1 MSPESVGQLRT
12 KELALKEMS
21 EVRKLRT
28 ESARI
33 IEARKLCG
41 LKESTNYM
49 LSLPCDLYK

>member
-21 EVRKLRT
+21 EIRKLGT

-33 IEARKLCG
+33 GARKLCG